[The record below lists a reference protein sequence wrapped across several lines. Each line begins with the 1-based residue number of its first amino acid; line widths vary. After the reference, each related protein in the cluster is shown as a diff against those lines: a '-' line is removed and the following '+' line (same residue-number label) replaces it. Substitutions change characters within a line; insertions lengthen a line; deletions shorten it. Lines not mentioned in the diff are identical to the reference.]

1 MFEQPHRDITL
12 QSPILSCIL
21 FYSDN
26 VDTLMQFFNKKPG
39 YFTPAVERLIALI
52 ALSSAIS
59 MTL

>member
-1 MFEQPHRDITL
+1 
-12 QSPILSCIL
+12 
-21 FYSDN
+21 
-26 VDTLMQFFNKKPG
+26 MQFFNKKPG